1 MQAKL
6 KRIQFAKKNIPQ
18 NVQAFVQVFTPEA
31 IGDIVAS
38 DVITDVYNLLHD
50 I

>member
-1 MQAKL
+1 VQAKL

-18 NVQAFVQVFTPEA
+18 NVQAFAKAFTPQA
-31 IGDIVAS
+31 IGEIVAADSVS
-38 DVITDVYNLLHD
+38 DIYNLVHD